1 MAFRFHYCRSAEDN
15 IFALGFDCADVLF
28 DFDWLHTPVGRELV
42 SNGNASLNEAA
53 PEYSI

>member
-42 SNGNASLNEAA
+42 SNGMLA
-53 PEYSI
+53 